1 MKDYQLEFEH
11 DGEKLLLVFNLN
23 VMEAIQQ
30 EYGSVKAWG
39 DLTDSTP
46 ATRQKG
52 PVMKGVKGKSD
63 AQVLAEARAQREP
76 DAKALIFGFR
86 EMINEGSDILNEK
99 DGGSRPE
106 RSLRQVGRLVTAIG
120 LDKVAEQI
128 QDVVVNSAKDDK
140 PKNASS
146 TKMKTPA

>member
-11 DGEKLLLVFNLN
+11 DGKKLLLVFNLN

-30 EYGSVKAWG
+30 EYGSVQEWG

-46 ATRQKG
+46 ATRPKG

-63 AQVLAEARAQREP
+63 AQVAAEARAQREP

-86 EMINEGSDILNEK
+86 EMVNEGNDIMNEQ
-99 DGGSRPE
+99 DGGDRPE
-106 RSLRQVGRLVTAIG
+106 LSLRQTGRLVTSLG
-120 LDKVAEQI
+120 LDNVADKI
-128 QDVVVNSAKDDK
+128 QNVVKKSAKDDK

-146 TKMKTPA
+146 TKTKTRA

>member
-11 DGEKLLLVFNLN
+11 DGKQLLLVFNLN

-30 EYGSVKAWG
+30 EYGSVQAWG

-46 ATRQKG
+46 ATRPKG
-52 PVMKGVKGKSD
+52 QPRRGANGKSD
-63 AQVLAEARAQREP
+63 AQMAQEHNARREP

-86 EMINEGSDILNEK
+86 EMVNEGNDILNEK
-99 DGGSRPE
+99 DGGTRPE
-106 RSLRQVGRLVTAIG
+106 LSLRQTGRLVTSLG
-120 LDKVAEQI
+120 LENVADKI
-128 QDVVVNSAKDDK
+128 QNVVTQSAKDEK

-146 TKMKTPA
+146 TKTKTPA